1 MNADISLLKFPQMG
15 DLIDRK
21 FQKALM
27 EVPQVLK
34 NSSIVVKE
42 PMGYNQGVFKRFAE
56 RVTADTYSSKRAEGA
71 DSKVAKVQYG
81 YEKDLQIQTRTKQ
94 ISITKLMRD
103 AGKNREIKDLVDVLT
118 RTIPSGIELDLSHR
132 LTFAWS
138 TSYADRDGE
147 TVSTTVGNGLALIS
161 ASHTLTGSA
170 TTYSNQIPSN
180 PAFSKT
186 ALIAAEKLAVEN
198 TYDNLWVKKALTFN
212 TIITT
217 DDPDTCNA
225 VKELLNATADT
236 ATSNSGTFNVYK
248 NSYVHVKAPLIATD
262 ANGWVDTNKRKY
274 WFLTATEASD
284 FYYSEL
290 NAPYIV
296 KPEEAN
302 GKDISSE
309 NWTYVAW
316 GDYGIAIVSGRWI
329 KGSKWDAS

>member
-1 MNADISLLKFPQMG
+1 MNADISLLKLPQLG
-15 DLIDRK
+15 DLIERK

-27 EVPQVLK
+27 EIPQVLK

-42 PMGYNQGVFKRFAE
+42 PMMYNQGVFKRFAE
-56 RVTADTYSSKRAEGA
+56 RITTDTYSNLRAEWA

-103 AGKNREIKDLVDVLT
+103 AWKNRDIKDLINTLVS
-118 RTIPSGIELDLSHR
+118 TISNGIELDLAHR
-132 LTFAWS
+132 LTFAWA
-138 TSYADRDGE
+138 TSYTDRDWQ
-147 TVSTTVGNGLALIS
+147 TVSTTVWDWLALIS

-186 ALIAAEKLAVEN
+186 ALAAAEKLVVEN
-198 TYDNLWVKKALTFN
+198 TFDNLWVKKSLTFN

-225 VKELLNATADT
+225 VKELLNATADI
-236 ATSNSGTFNVYK
+236 ATSNSGTFNVNK
-248 NSYVHVKAPLIATD
+248 SSYQHLKVPLIATD

-274 WFLTATEASD
+274 WFLTASEASD
-284 FYYSEL
+284 LYYSEL
-290 NAPYIV
+290 NSPYIV
-296 KPEEAN
+296 KPEESN

-309 NWTYVAW
+309 NWTYLAW
-316 GDYGIAIVSGRWI
+316 WDYGIVVVSWRWI